1 MAKTIYF
8 LVVGKLS
15 NKNIKGIIDDYIK
28 RISCFFNI
36 IQNEIKELGFTGKLE
51 IEKES
56 EKMNKYIEDDSFIIV
71 CDEYGQKIDS
81 QRFFTILDEIFL
93 SYKSL
98 TIIIGGAYGLSDDI
112 KKKANLLLS
121 LSNMTLTHQ
130 TARLLVIEQIYR
142 YCMYKQNHPFV
153 K

>member
-15 NKNIKGIIDDYIK
+15 NKNIKAIIDDYIK
-28 RISCFFNI
+28 RTSSFFNI

-51 IEKES
+51 IEKEG
-56 EKMNKYIEDDSFIIV
+56 EKINKNIEEDSFIIV

-81 QRFFTILDEIFL
+81 QRFFTILDEIFV

-98 TIIIGGAYGLSDDI
+98 TIIIGGSYGLSDDI

-130 TARLLVIEQIYR
+130 TARLLLTEQIYR